1 MQLRTQVAFAA
12 LAFAFTGAAAA
23 PAVFAQ
29 NRPPAQAGQDH
40 QAHHP
45 DGKTTAPPAGA
56 PRMGGGG
63 MMGQDGMMGGGMMCS
78 DMKQMMSMM
87 QDMHAMMMPESG
99 MMASRTEARIAKLKA
114 DLKIADAQAAPWNGF
129 ADALR
134 QFAKSMDENHR
145 QRAMSGDALPARLAA
160 AEKAMEGNLKSM
172 KALEDALKPLY
183 AALSDEQKKIAD
195 GLKFGPMG
203 LM

>member
-114 DLKIADAQAAPWNGF
+114 DLKIADAQAVPWNGF

-195 GLKFGPMG
+195 GLKFGSMG